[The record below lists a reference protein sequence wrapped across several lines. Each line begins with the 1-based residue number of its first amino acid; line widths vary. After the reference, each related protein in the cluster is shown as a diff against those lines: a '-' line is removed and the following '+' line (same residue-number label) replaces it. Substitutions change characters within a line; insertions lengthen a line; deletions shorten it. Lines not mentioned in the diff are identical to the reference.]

1 VLVSLPSRTVALLL
15 SGGALGVALTTA
27 MEVVTAP
34 YSPAV
39 SAYWLNPTVHVLK
52 VVAVLVVAAGL
63 IGLAATS
70 GAGGQRR
77 LGRVGSAAAVVLALA
92 TVAGAGPYSVVEA
105 RLDGG
110 LTPAAADRELE
121 VVYDAEPWISA
132 LAMVALP
139 LVLLGLVA
147 LAVAVLRSRALP
159 RWAPVVSLL
168 SLPVAVLAGVLG
180 EAGLPVPHPPAWL
193 FLGLAAYGLA
203 LLRSPSPSSPAETE
217 EDRLVRS

>member
-1 VLVSLPSRTVALLL
+1 VLVSLSSRTVALLL
-15 SGGALGVALTTA
+15 GGGALAVALTTA

-39 SAYWLNPTVHVLK
+39 SAYWLNPAVHVLK
-52 VVAVLVVAAGL
+52 VIAVLVVAAGL
-63 IGLAATS
+63 VGLATV
-70 GAGGQRR
+70 GPGGGRR